1 MGAVKLRVII
11 KKVYNFLSTKI
22 LLKRLCLQ
30 LKSEIETTILFDIYK
45 ISIYYCEVTM
55 KRDRLY
61 SGGPPFD
68 TITGQGRM
76 QVIGEEFVWSV
87 LTLSRSN
94 QSNNLVM

>member
-1 MGAVKLRVII
+1 
-11 KKVYNFLSTKI
+11 
-22 LLKRLCLQ
+22 
-30 LKSEIETTILFDIYK
+30 
-45 ISIYYCEVTM
+45 M

-76 QVIGEEFVWSV
+76 QVIGEKTAVFRRKFVWSV

-94 QSNNLVM
+94 RSNNLVM